1 MTRSLFAASHAV
13 AALFLVLAA
22 AMPLRA
28 EDARAGGITV
38 SGAFAYASI
47 GSAPNGAA
55 FLTITNAGE
64 ADALI
69 GVESGLAE
77 RNELH
82 THLHEE
88 GRMMMRPVERIVIPA
103 HGEARLQPGGDHIML
118 TGLKAPLAAGSQV
131 PVTLVFEKAGRVD
144 IEVAVEARR
153 PGGHDGMKHGMK
165 HGMKKD

>member
-1 MTRSLFAASHAV
+1 MKLLTKLLLAVGLAFAALGASAHE
-13 AALFLVLAA
+13 F
-22 AMPLRA
+22 
-28 EDARAGGITV
+28 RAGDLVIGHPY
-38 SGAFAYASI
+38 AYASI

-55 FLTITNAGE
+55 FLTITNDGE

-118 TGLKAPLAAGSQV
+118 IGLKTPLAAGSQV

-165 HGMKKD
+165 KD